1 MLSFSLQALCLNTLL
16 TGRAVFPTGLRT
28 LVATDMEVLTWEER
42 NNLTKNVIQEA
53 EHIFLAR
60 THHDILYTPNSSQR
74 PLLTFA

>member
-1 MLSFSLQALCLNTLL
+1 
-16 TGRAVFPTGLRT
+16 
-28 LVATDMEVLTWEER
+28 MEVLTWEER
-42 NNLTKNVIQEA
+42 NNLTKDVIQEA